1 MNSLVTAN
9 PDHNKI
15 ESHERYDLN
24 QAPDFE
30 KSDCIIFVL
39 TGQENQPKD
48 FLKNFKEYYKER
60 YNNKKLVFLHSDG
73 SHWTTY
79 ECDYKYESGKE
90 PDIKRHEITGDG
102 RCGLHAVAK
111 ALAIVT
117 EKNDLVETKVLHGIT
132 HFQVPAAIGTGG
144 DKIFDHLGLN
154 QANLANIKIEAKK
167 FKERIVEPE
176 TNLAKRIDELNAQ
189 SRPEDWLSS
198 EDIENILL
206 KTSIRSK
213 SGVRICLASQNEPF
227 NILPGGK
234 EKRWNAEILSIIL
247 DSKYWQDDKCTKS
260 FENFPQDKKQYFETF
275 LYSGG
280 ARNQS
285 LKTQLERFKGFRY
298 SKENQGK
305 IKVTSAIDEFNHI
318 DTFQEKEKFCRFVFE
333 NIGSSWLDKDA
344 KVLIHQT
351 LMFLKINNMVSG
363 NSQSD
368 KHIYSTCISA
378 EDRIAR
384 NDLYDE
390 LLKFYPLSGQPEK
403 IDDSKKSMI
412 NSFLRQA
419 FTDGIEM
426 KSGSK
431 IKISDDGAV
440 RIKGGKTEECKINKI
455 NSVNFTDRDEEKLK
469 SRRFLQITDDK
480 GLAKVVKVNSK
491 ESEIEF
497 EEIQFGQTSPEIA
510 LYSEYVRYAEENKGE
525 ESDFFS
531 LQPQKFKGYGLKI
544 RLDNNKLYF
553 EECFNDDYRSILN
566 GKENLK
572 ITKIND
578 ENLQTHLTRAKTL
591 GIEPKYYINSLF
603 RAQDSDIKL
612 TFDDGDVNLIKDSK
626 MTFEKKDD
634 GSYLVS
640 HDNIDI
646 EQRKTEIDKLMILG
660 KKVTFEARQVKSAQS
675 PVKGSNVRF
684 RADDVQASSAS
695 PENATRAI
703 KGIKDASKFQDLISS
718 NVHFDWWFVNDFN
731 NENATGGECKY
742 SAEDKKS
749 LLGNKDYLNNSLDL
763 ANNYFEQLLAS
774 ESGTTIYGIRLIKIY
789 NYLTILQD
797 NKQNESSSLLAS
809 DQELGNKLE
818 KAIKNLE
825 HAIEKKY
832 KNNHGD
838 KGVLD
843 HDGLTKNVNN
853 LIGLEAKNNRYH
865 NILKERAEARPSP
878 SPSVIGI
885 DDKSRGRRE
894 TDM

>member
-1 MNSLVTAN
+1 MQPLPAIEDS
-9 PDHNKI
+9 PKI
-15 ESHERYDLN
+15 ESHEGYSTSN
-24 QAPDFE
+24 IPDF
-30 KSDCIIFVL
+30 KTSDHIVFVL
-39 TGQENQPKD
+39 TGQENHPES
-48 FLKNFKEYYKER
+48 FLKNFKQHYQNQYDG
-60 YNNKKLVFLHSDG
+60 KKLVFLHSTG
-73 SHWTTY
+73 LHWTTY
-79 ECDYKYESGKE
+79 ECDYKYESDTE
-90 PDIKRHEITGDG
+90 PVITRHEIRGDG

-111 ALAIVT
+111 ALAIVGG
-117 EKNDLVETKVLHGIT
+117 KNDLVEEEKLHGTT
-132 HFQVPAAIGTGG
+132 HFQVPDGF
-144 DKIFDHLGLN
+144 DIFVHLGLN

-167 FKERIVEPE
+167 DKERIVEPE

-213 SGVRICLASQNEPF
+213 SGEMICVASQKEPF

-234 EKRWNAEILSIIL
+234 EKGWDVEILSIIY
-247 DSKYWQDDKCTKS
+247 DDKYWQKDRCTKS
-260 FENFPQDKKQYFETF
+260 FESFPAEKGAYFTA
-275 LYSGG
+275 LLSSSTT
-280 ARNQS
+280 RNDALS
-285 LKTQLERFKGFRY
+285 NQLDRFKGFRY
-298 SKENQGK
+298 SKNDGGIIK
-305 IKVTSAIDEFNHI
+305 ITSDINKFNCI
-318 DTFQEKEKFCRFVFE
+318 DTLQEKEKFCQFVFE
-333 NIGSSWLDKDA
+333 NIGSSWLDDEVK
-344 KVLIHQT
+344 KSIHQT
-351 LMFLKINNMVSG
+351 LMFLKISNMLSG
-363 NSQSD
+363 NLQSD
-368 KHIYSTCISA
+368 KNIYSPCISA

-440 RIKGGKTEECKINKI
+440 RIKGGKTEECIINKI
-455 NSVNFTDRDEEKLK
+455 NSVNFGDCNKEKLK
-469 SRRFLQITDDK
+469 SRMFLELTYGD
-480 GLAKVVKVNSK
+480 GETKVVKVNSEK
-491 ESEIEF
+491 PDVVFEEIEF
-497 EEIQFGQTSPEIA
+497 RNTSPKLA

-544 RLDNNKLYF
+544 KLDNNKLYF
-553 EECFNDDYRSILN
+553 EECFNESYKGKFA
-566 GKENLK
+566 GKENKK
-572 ITKIND
+572 ITKING

-612 TFDDGDVNLIKDSK
+612 TFDDGADVDLIGGNKQ
-626 MTFEKKDD
+626 TFEKNEN

-640 HDNIDI
+640 KEVIDI
-646 EQRKTEIDKLMILG
+646 EEKKREIDELMISKNE
-660 KKVTFEARQVKSAQS
+660 KKK
-675 PVKGSNVRF
+675 RF
-684 RADDVQASSAS
+684 ADQTQKDLMQNAS
-695 PENATRAI
+695 RAI
-703 KGIKDASKFQDLISS
+703 NGIDEVMASLTSNPKFNLITNS
-718 NVHFDWWFVNDFN
+718 NHFDWWFVNDFN

-763 ANNYFEQLLAS
+763 ANAYFNQLLKTPRD
-774 ESGTTIYGIRLIKIY
+774 ENIYGIRLIKIY

-797 NKQNESSSLLAS
+797 NKQNETSSLFKS
-809 DQELGNKLE
+809 DKELDDKLE
-818 KAIKNLE
+818 IAIKNLE

-832 KNNHGD
+832 KNDGGD

-843 HDGLTKNVNN
+843 HNGLTKNVNN
-853 LIGLEAKNNRYH
+853 LIVPEARNNGYH
-865 NILKERAEARPSP
+865 NILKERAIPSSSP
-878 SPSVIGI
+878 SAAGS
-885 DDKSRGRRE
+885 DKSRGSE
-894 TDM
+894 VGM